1 MKEKMNNQAPEESNF
16 LLYSTPE
23 GDVNLNVL
31 LQDETIW
38 LSQQEM
44 QQLFDK
50 AKSTVSYHISNIFEE
65 GELEERVVI
74 RDYRTTTLDLA
85 ITGKPQLF
93 PLWKQFKQTIKP

>member
-1 MKEKMNNQAPEESNF
+1 MNNQAPEESNF

-50 AKSTVSYHISNIFEE
+50 AKSTISEHISNVFSE
-65 GELEERVVI
+65 GELEERVVV
-74 RDYRTTTLDLA
+74 RDFRTTTQHGA
-85 ITGKPQLF
+85 ITAGMNL
-93 PLWKQFKQTIKP
+93 